1 MELPGR
7 VLIGTD
13 IIQEFGNFLT
23 DLSITNNILF
33 VSGPKV
39 HTVLKDKLETSLNS
53 SNLTFDLSSHCLDV
67 NHVTWCP

>member
-39 HTVLKDKLETSLNS
+39 HTVLKDKLETSLN
-53 SNLTFDLSSHCLDV
+53 
-67 NHVTWCP
+67 